1 MPVLFSSVLILS
13 QPYVL
18 TTRFCAFCHS
28 RQYLCC
34 EDRGPM
40 TVMYMYHSIYMHVL
54 CFSDLLLSK
63 TDSEQS
69 QLKEQ

>member
-1 MPVLFSSVLILS
+1 MYLQQGSVLFVIVDNTCVVKIEAL
-13 QPYVL
+13 Y
-18 TTRFCAFCHS
+18 
-28 RQYLCC
+28 
-34 EDRGPM
+34 M